1 MRIVLAS
8 ESQSRKRALDIL
20 GLKYEVRPSA
30 IDART
35 IRDADPAVLTRKR
48 AEAKAWAVVRA
59 LGVGERASP
68 SGALAAQVPAAAG
81 FSSPGNAPSGPT
93 AANDEPAVVVAGD
106 AVVAKD
112 HRIFEKPRS
121 YEEAMAFLHELSG
134 SALRFVTSLVV
145 IRTDTQKVLSTVEFS
160 SIRFRE
166 LEEREIRNYLM
177 RYPVLQFAG
186 AFEGE
191 GVLRFAESVSGSYNF
206 MTGMPVSRLVVFLR
220 QQGVAV

>member
-8 ESQSRKRALDIL
+8 ESESRKRALDIL

-30 IDART
+30 IDERG
-35 IRDADPAVLTRKR
+35 IRDLDPVVLTRKL

-59 LGVGERASP
+59 LGSAE
-68 SGALAAQVPAAAG
+68 L
-81 FSSPGNAPSGPT
+81 SSSSSSGP
-93 AANDEPAVVVAGD
+93 APPQPADSPEPAVVVAGD

-121 YEEAMAFLHELSG
+121 YEEAMVFLHELSG
-134 SALRFVTSLVV
+134 SSLRFVTSLVV

-166 LEEREIRNYLM
+166 LAEREIRDYVM

-186 AFEGE
+186 AFEGD

-206 MTGMPVSRLVVFLR
+206 MTGMPVSRLAVFLR
-220 QQGVAV
+220 LQGVQI

>member
-8 ESQSRKRALDIL
+8 ESESRKRALDIL

-30 IDART
+30 IDERT
-35 IRDADPAVLTRKR
+35 IRDVDPVVLTRKL
-48 AEAKAWAVVRA
+48 AEAKAWAVVCA
-59 LGVGERASP
+59 LGGEPVSS
-68 SGALAAQVPAAAG
+68 SGALRAQAPAGGG
-81 FSSPGNAPSGPT
+81 FSSPANVPSGPT
-93 AANDEPAVVVAGD
+93 AAREEPAVVVAGD

-112 HRIFEKPRS
+112 RRIFEKPRS
-121 YEEAMAFLHELSG
+121 YEEAIAFLHELSG

-145 IRTDTQKVLSTVEFS
+145 IRTDTHKVLSTVEFS

-166 LEEREIRNYLM
+166 LAEREIRDYLM

-186 AFEGE
+186 AFEGD

-206 MTGMPVSRLVVFLR
+206 LTGMPVSRLVVFLR
-220 QQGVAV
+220 QQGVQI